1 MTSSIIRT
9 RRRPPSMNVWDIEEI
24 RTLRLLAGQGM
35 SAESIGV
42 VLGRTEFAV
51 RNKAL
56 IHGISLRRHRQHPF
70 CGSES

>member
-1 MTSSIIRT
+1 MTSSNNRP
-9 RRRPPSMNVWDIEEI
+9 RRGSPLMNAWEIEEI

-35 SAESIGV
+35 SPHSIGV

-56 IHGISLRRHRQHPF
+56 MHGISLRRADRS
-70 CGSES
+70 CAR